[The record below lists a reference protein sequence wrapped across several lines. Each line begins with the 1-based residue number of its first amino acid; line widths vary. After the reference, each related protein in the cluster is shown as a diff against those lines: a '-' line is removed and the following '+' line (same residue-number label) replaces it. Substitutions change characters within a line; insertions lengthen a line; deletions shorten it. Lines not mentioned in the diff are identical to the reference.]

1 MMKMIQSYDVKK
13 GMAVAGVLLA
23 LGCFGHGAFC
33 PCFSCQEARDEGR
46 RAGLAEGGNTITIQ
60 PRPRPRYDSITG
72 IDIAIRNVRAKG
84 RAVTIATVWDELR
97 RMEAANDISLPGEF
111 TECNYSSRRGGRVRT
126 KRVVTDPKAKREF
139 SVAVAQMVAR
149 VSGGNVQDTMEEALG
164 PNPRNYH
171 YEPGRAYHEPLR
183 GAAEPS
189 KQRRLRNGGI
199 PRKTPK
205 TPSVIRFGTRPDRLH
220 RAGSARA
227 SQVETVYTI
236 AQRGA
241 RRKTPIADGIEDML

>member
-1 MMKMIQSYDVKK
+1 MMKMIQTYDVKK

-23 LGCFGHGAFC
+23 LGCFGHGAAC

-72 IDIAIRNVRAKG
+72 IDIAIRNVQAKG

-139 SVAVAQMVAR
+139 SIAVAQMVAR

-164 PNPRNYH
+164 PDPRNYH
-171 YEPGRAYHEPLR
+171 SKERFVSAYVSYKLR
-183 GAAEPS
+183 SVDDETRQQYAKKIGGMGDYRRDMAREAAVLW
-189 KQRRLRNGGI
+189 KNR
-199 PRKTPK
+199 
-205 TPSVIRFGTRPDRLH
+205 
-220 RAGSARA
+220 
-227 SQVETVYTI
+227 
-236 AQRGA
+236 
-241 RRKTPIADGIEDML
+241 

>member
-1 MMKMIQSYDVKK
+1 MMMKMIQTYDVKK

-23 LGCFGHGAFC
+23 LGCFGHGAAC

-139 SVAVAQMVAR
+139 SIAVAQMVAR

-164 PNPRNYH
+164 PDPRNYH
-171 YEPGRAYHEPLR
+171 SKERFVSAYV
-183 GAAEPS
+183 S
-189 KQRRLRNGGI
+189 YKLRNVDDETRQQYAKKIGGMGDY
-199 PRKTPK
+199 R
-205 TPSVIRFGTRPDRLH
+205 RDM
-220 RAGSARA
+220 AREA
-227 SQVETVYTI
+227 AVLWKN
-236 AQRGA
+236 R
-241 RRKTPIADGIEDML
+241 

>member
-1 MMKMIQSYDVKK
+1 MKMIQTYDVKK

-33 PCFSCQEARDEGR
+33 PCFNCQEARDEGR

-72 IDIAIRNVRAKG
+72 IDIAIRNVQAKG
-84 RAVTIATVWDELR
+84 RAVTVATVWDELR

-111 TECNYSSRRGGRVRT
+111 TECNYSSRRGGKVRT

-139 SVAVAQMVAR
+139 SIAVAQMVAR

-164 PNPRNYH
+164 PDPRNYH
-171 YEPGRAYHEPLR
+171 SKERFVSAYV
-183 GAAEPS
+183 S
-189 KQRRLRNGGI
+189 YKLRNVDDEMRQQYAKKIGGMGDY
-199 PRKTPK
+199 R
-205 TPSVIRFGTRPDRLH
+205 RDM
-220 RAGSARA
+220 AREA
-227 SQVETVYTI
+227 AVLWTN
-236 AQRGA
+236 R
-241 RRKTPIADGIEDML
+241 

>member
-1 MMKMIQSYDVKK
+1 MMMKMIQSYDVKM

-23 LGCFGHGAFC
+23 LGCFGHGAAC
-33 PCFSCQEARDEGR
+33 PCFNCQEARDEGR

-72 IDIAIRNVRAKG
+72 IDIAIRNVQAKE
-84 RAVTIATVWDELR
+84 RAVTVATVWDELR

-139 SVAVAQMVAR
+139 SIAVAQMVAR

-164 PNPRNYH
+164 PDPRNYH
-171 YEPGRAYHEPLR
+171 SKERFVSAYV
-183 GAAEPS
+183 S
-189 KQRRLRNGGI
+189 YKLRNVDDETRQQYAKKIGGMGDY
-199 PRKTPK
+199 R
-205 TPSVIRFGTRPDRLH
+205 RDM
-220 RAGSARA
+220 AREA
-227 SQVETVYTI
+227 AVLWKN
-236 AQRGA
+236 R
-241 RRKTPIADGIEDML
+241 

>member
-1 MMKMIQSYDVKK
+1 MMMKMIQTYDVKK

-23 LGCFGHGAFC
+23 LGCFGHGAAC

-111 TECNYSSRRGGRVRT
+111 TECNYSSRRGGKVRT

-164 PNPRNYH
+164 PDPRNYH
-171 YEPGRAYHEPLR
+171 SKERFVSAYV
-183 GAAEPS
+183 S
-189 KQRRLRNGGI
+189 YKLRNVDDETRQQYAKKIGGMGDY
-199 PRKTPK
+199 R
-205 TPSVIRFGTRPDRLH
+205 RDM
-220 RAGSARA
+220 AREA
-227 SQVETVYTI
+227 AVLWKN
-236 AQRGA
+236 R
-241 RRKTPIADGIEDML
+241 

>member
-23 LGCFGHGAFC
+23 LGCFGHGAAC

-72 IDIAIRNVRAKG
+72 IDIAIRNVQAKG

-111 TECNYSSRRGGRVRT
+111 TECNYSSRRGGKVRT
-126 KRVVTDPKAKREF
+126 KRVVTDPKAKLEF
-139 SVAVAQMVAR
+139 SIAVAQMVAR

-164 PNPRNYH
+164 PDPRNYH
-171 YEPGRAYHEPLR
+171 SKERFVSAYV
-183 GAAEPS
+183 S
-189 KQRRLRNGGI
+189 YKLRNVDDETRQQYAKKIGGM
-199 PRKTPK
+199 
-205 TPSVIRFGTRPDRLH
+205 GD
-220 RAGSARA
+220 
-227 SQVETVYTI
+227 Y
-236 AQRGA
+236 
-241 RRKTPIADGIEDML
+241 RRDMVREAAVLWKNR

>member
-1 MMKMIQSYDVKK
+1 MKMIQTYDVKK

-60 PRPRPRYDSITG
+60 PRPRPRYDSMTG

-139 SVAVAQMVAR
+139 SIAVAQMVAR

-164 PNPRNYH
+164 PDPRNYH
-171 YEPGRAYHEPLR
+171 SKERFVSAYV
-183 GAAEPS
+183 S
-189 KQRRLRNGGI
+189 YKLRNVDDETRQQYAKKIGGMGDY
-199 PRKTPK
+199 R
-205 TPSVIRFGTRPDRLH
+205 RDM
-220 RAGSARA
+220 AREA
-227 SQVETVYTI
+227 AVLWKN
-236 AQRGA
+236 R
-241 RRKTPIADGIEDML
+241 

>member
-1 MMKMIQSYDVKK
+1 MMMKMIQSYDVKK

-23 LGCFGHGAFC
+23 LGCFGHGAAC

-97 RMEAANDISLPGEF
+97 RMEAANDICLPGEF

-126 KRVVTDPKAKREF
+126 KRVVTDSKAKREF
-139 SVAVAQMVAR
+139 SIAVAQMVAR

-164 PNPRNYH
+164 PDPRNYH
-171 YEPGRAYHEPLR
+171 SKERFVSAYV
-183 GAAEPS
+183 S
-189 KQRRLRNGGI
+189 YKLRNVDDETRQQYAKKIGGMGDY
-199 PRKTPK
+199 R
-205 TPSVIRFGTRPDRLH
+205 RDM
-220 RAGSARA
+220 AREA
-227 SQVETVYTI
+227 AVLWKN
-236 AQRGA
+236 R
-241 RRKTPIADGIEDML
+241 

>member
-33 PCFSCQEARDEGR
+33 PCFNCQEARDEGR

-84 RAVTIATVWDELR
+84 RTVTIATVWDELR

-139 SVAVAQMVAR
+139 SIAVAQMVAR

-164 PNPRNYH
+164 PDPRNYH
-171 YEPGRAYHEPLR
+171 SKERFVSAYV
-183 GAAEPS
+183 S
-189 KQRRLRNGGI
+189 YKLRNVDDETRQQYAKKIGGMGDY
-199 PRKTPK
+199 R
-205 TPSVIRFGTRPDRLH
+205 RDM
-220 RAGSARA
+220 AREA
-227 SQVETVYTI
+227 AVLWKN
-236 AQRGA
+236 R
-241 RRKTPIADGIEDML
+241 

>member
-23 LGCFGHGAFC
+23 LGCFGHGAAC

-72 IDIAIRNVRAKG
+72 IDIAIRNVQAKG

-111 TECNYSSRRGGRVRT
+111 TECNYSSRRGGKVRT

-139 SVAVAQMVAR
+139 SIAVAQMVAR

-164 PNPRNYH
+164 PDPRNYH
-171 YEPGRAYHEPLR
+171 SKERFVSAYV
-183 GAAEPS
+183 S
-189 KQRRLRNGGI
+189 YKLRNVDDETRQQYAKKIGGMGDY
-199 PRKTPK
+199 R
-205 TPSVIRFGTRPDRLH
+205 RDM
-220 RAGSARA
+220 AREA
-227 SQVETVYTI
+227 AVLWKN
-236 AQRGA
+236 R
-241 RRKTPIADGIEDML
+241 

>member
-1 MMKMIQSYDVKK
+1 MKMIQTYDVKK

-164 PNPRNYH
+164 PDPRNYH
-171 YEPGRAYHEPLR
+171 SKERFVSAYV
-183 GAAEPS
+183 S
-189 KQRRLRNGGI
+189 YKLRNVDDETRQQYAKKIGGMGDY
-199 PRKTPK
+199 R
-205 TPSVIRFGTRPDRLH
+205 RDM
-220 RAGSARA
+220 AREA
-227 SQVETVYTI
+227 AVLWKN
-236 AQRGA
+236 R
-241 RRKTPIADGIEDML
+241 

>member
-1 MMKMIQSYDVKK
+1 MMMKMIQTYDVKK

-23 LGCFGHGAFC
+23 LGCFGHGAAC

-126 KRVVTDPKAKREF
+126 KRVVTDPKAKLEF
-139 SVAVAQMVAR
+139 SIAVAQMVAR

-164 PNPRNYH
+164 PDPRNYH
-171 YEPGRAYHEPLR
+171 SKERFVSAYV
-183 GAAEPS
+183 S
-189 KQRRLRNGGI
+189 YKLRNVDDETRQQYAKKIGGMGDY
-199 PRKTPK
+199 R
-205 TPSVIRFGTRPDRLH
+205 RDM
-220 RAGSARA
+220 AREA
-227 SQVETVYTI
+227 AVLWKN
-236 AQRGA
+236 R
-241 RRKTPIADGIEDML
+241 

>member
-1 MMKMIQSYDVKK
+1 MMKMIQSYDVKM
-13 GMAVAGVLLA
+13 GMAVAGGLLA
-23 LGCFGHGAFC
+23 LGCFGHGAAC

-72 IDIAIRNVRAKG
+72 IDIAIRNVQAKG

-164 PNPRNYH
+164 PDPRNYH
-171 YEPGRAYHEPLR
+171 SKERFVSAYV
-183 GAAEPS
+183 S
-189 KQRRLRNGGI
+189 YKLRNVDDETRQQYAKKIGGMGDY
-199 PRKTPK
+199 R
-205 TPSVIRFGTRPDRLH
+205 RDM
-220 RAGSARA
+220 AREA
-227 SQVETVYTI
+227 AVLWKN
-236 AQRGA
+236 R
-241 RRKTPIADGIEDML
+241 

>member
-1 MMKMIQSYDVKK
+1 MIQTYRAKCGV
-13 GMAVAGVLLA
+13 MVAGVLLA

-46 RAGLAEGGNTITIQ
+46 RAGLAEGGNAITIQ
-60 PRPRPRYDSITG
+60 PRLRPRYDSITG

-139 SVAVAQMVAR
+139 SIAVAQMVAR

-164 PNPRNYH
+164 PDPRNYH
-171 YEPGRAYHEPLR
+171 SKERFVSAYV
-183 GAAEPS
+183 S
-189 KQRRLRNGGI
+189 YKLRNVDDETRQQYAKKIGGMGDY
-199 PRKTPK
+199 R
-205 TPSVIRFGTRPDRLH
+205 RDM
-220 RAGSARA
+220 AREA
-227 SQVETVYTI
+227 AVLWKN
-236 AQRGA
+236 R
-241 RRKTPIADGIEDML
+241 

>member
-1 MMKMIQSYDVKK
+1 MIQTYDVKK

-23 LGCFGHGAFC
+23 LGCFGHGAAC

-60 PRPRPRYDSITG
+60 PRPRPRYDSMTG
-72 IDIAIRNVRAKG
+72 IDIAIRNVQAKG
-84 RAVTIATVWDELR
+84 RAVTISTVWDELR

-139 SVAVAQMVAR
+139 SIAVAQMVAR

-164 PNPRNYH
+164 PDPRNYH
-171 YEPGRAYHEPLR
+171 SKERFVSAYVSYKLR
-183 GAAEPS
+183 SVDDETRQQYAKKIGGMGDYRRDMAREAAVLW
-189 KQRRLRNGGI
+189 KNR
-199 PRKTPK
+199 
-205 TPSVIRFGTRPDRLH
+205 
-220 RAGSARA
+220 
-227 SQVETVYTI
+227 
-236 AQRGA
+236 
-241 RRKTPIADGIEDML
+241 

>member
-1 MMKMIQSYDVKK
+1 MMMKMIQTYDVKK

-23 LGCFGHGAFC
+23 LGCFGHGAAC
-33 PCFSCQEARDEGR
+33 SCFSCQEARDEGR

-139 SVAVAQMVAR
+139 SIAVAQMVAR

-164 PNPRNYH
+164 PDPRNYH
-171 YEPGRAYHEPLR
+171 SKERFVSAYV
-183 GAAEPS
+183 S
-189 KQRRLRNGGI
+189 YKLRNVDDETRQQYAKKIGGMGDY
-199 PRKTPK
+199 R
-205 TPSVIRFGTRPDRLH
+205 RDM
-220 RAGSARA
+220 AREA
-227 SQVETVYTI
+227 AVLWKN
-236 AQRGA
+236 R
-241 RRKTPIADGIEDML
+241 

>member
-1 MMKMIQSYDVKK
+1 MMMKMIQSYDVKK
-13 GMAVAGVLLA
+13 GMAVAGALLA

-164 PNPRNYH
+164 PDPRNYH
-171 YEPGRAYHEPLR
+171 SKERFVSAYV
-183 GAAEPS
+183 S
-189 KQRRLRNGGI
+189 YKLRNVDDETRQQYAKKIGGMGDY
-199 PRKTPK
+199 R
-205 TPSVIRFGTRPDRLH
+205 RDM
-220 RAGSARA
+220 AREA
-227 SQVETVYTI
+227 AVLWKN
-236 AQRGA
+236 R
-241 RRKTPIADGIEDML
+241 

>member
-1 MMKMIQSYDVKK
+1 MMMKMIQSYDVKK

-33 PCFSCQEARDEGR
+33 PCFNCQEARDEGR

-126 KRVVTDPKAKREF
+126 KRVATDPKAKREF
-139 SVAVAQMVAR
+139 SIAVAQMVAR

-164 PNPRNYH
+164 PDPRNYH
-171 YEPGRAYHEPLR
+171 SKERFVSAYV
-183 GAAEPS
+183 S
-189 KQRRLRNGGI
+189 YKLRNVDDETRQQYAKKVGGMGDY
-199 PRKTPK
+199 R
-205 TPSVIRFGTRPDRLH
+205 RDM
-220 RAGSARA
+220 AREA
-227 SQVETVYTI
+227 AVLWKN
-236 AQRGA
+236 R
-241 RRKTPIADGIEDML
+241 

>member
-1 MMKMIQSYDVKK
+1 MKMIQTYDVKK

-33 PCFSCQEARDEGR
+33 PCFNCQEARDEGR

-111 TECNYSSRRGGRVRT
+111 TECNYSSRRGGKVRT

-139 SVAVAQMVAR
+139 SIAVAQMVAR

-164 PNPRNYH
+164 PDPRNYH
-171 YEPGRAYHEPLR
+171 SKERFVSAYV
-183 GAAEPS
+183 S
-189 KQRRLRNGGI
+189 YKLRNVDDETRQQYAKKIGGMGDY
-199 PRKTPK
+199 R
-205 TPSVIRFGTRPDRLH
+205 RDM
-220 RAGSARA
+220 AREA
-227 SQVETVYTI
+227 AVLWKN
-236 AQRGA
+236 R
-241 RRKTPIADGIEDML
+241 

>member
-1 MMKMIQSYDVKK
+1 MMKMIQTYDVKK

-164 PNPRNYH
+164 PDPRNYH
-171 YEPGRAYHEPLR
+171 SKERFVSAYV
-183 GAAEPS
+183 S
-189 KQRRLRNGGI
+189 YKLRNVDDETRQQYAKKIGGMGDY
-199 PRKTPK
+199 R
-205 TPSVIRFGTRPDRLH
+205 RDM
-220 RAGSARA
+220 AREA
-227 SQVETVYTI
+227 AVLWKN
-236 AQRGA
+236 R
-241 RRKTPIADGIEDML
+241 

>member
-1 MMKMIQSYDVKK
+1 MMMKMIQSYDVKK

-60 PRPRPRYDSITG
+60 PRPRPRYDSMTG
-72 IDIAIRNVRAKG
+72 IDIAIRNVQAKG

-139 SVAVAQMVAR
+139 SIAVAQMVAR

-164 PNPRNYH
+164 PDPRNYH
-171 YEPGRAYHEPLR
+171 SKERFVSAYV
-183 GAAEPS
+183 S
-189 KQRRLRNGGI
+189 YKLRNVDDETRQQYAKKIGGMGDY
-199 PRKTPK
+199 R
-205 TPSVIRFGTRPDRLH
+205 RDM
-220 RAGSARA
+220 AREA
-227 SQVETVYTI
+227 AVLWKN
-236 AQRGA
+236 R
-241 RRKTPIADGIEDML
+241 

>member
-1 MMKMIQSYDVKK
+1 MMMKMIQSYDVKK
-13 GMAVAGVLLA
+13 AMAVAWVLLA

-72 IDIAIRNVRAKG
+72 IDIAIRNVQAKG

-111 TECNYSSRRGGRVRT
+111 TECNYSSRRGGKVRT

-139 SVAVAQMVAR
+139 SIAVAQMVAR

-164 PNPRNYH
+164 PDPRNYH
-171 YEPGRAYHEPLR
+171 SKERFVSAYV
-183 GAAEPS
+183 S
-189 KQRRLRNGGI
+189 YKLRNVDDETRQQYAKKIGGMGDY
-199 PRKTPK
+199 R
-205 TPSVIRFGTRPDRLH
+205 RDM
-220 RAGSARA
+220 AREA
-227 SQVETVYTI
+227 AVLWKN
-236 AQRGA
+236 R
-241 RRKTPIADGIEDML
+241 

>member
-13 GMAVAGVLLA
+13 GMAVAGALLA

-60 PRPRPRYDSITG
+60 PRPRPRYDSIIG
-72 IDIAIRNVRAKG
+72 IDIAIRNVQAKG

-139 SVAVAQMVAR
+139 SIAVAQMVAR

-164 PNPRNYH
+164 PDPRNYH
-171 YEPGRAYHEPLR
+171 SKERFVSAYV
-183 GAAEPS
+183 S
-189 KQRRLRNGGI
+189 YKLRNVDEETRQQYAKKIGGMGDY
-199 PRKTPK
+199 R
-205 TPSVIRFGTRPDRLH
+205 RDM
-220 RAGSARA
+220 AREA
-227 SQVETVYTI
+227 AVLWKN
-236 AQRGA
+236 R
-241 RRKTPIADGIEDML
+241 

>member
-1 MMKMIQSYDVKK
+1 MMKMIQSYDVKM

-23 LGCFGHGAFC
+23 LGCFGHGAAC

-111 TECNYSSRRGGRVRT
+111 TECNYSSRRGGKVRT

-139 SVAVAQMVAR
+139 SIAVAQMVAR

-164 PNPRNYH
+164 PDPRNYH
-171 YEPGRAYHEPLR
+171 SKERFVSAYV
-183 GAAEPS
+183 S
-189 KQRRLRNGGI
+189 YKLRNVDDETRQQYAKKIGGMGDY
-199 PRKTPK
+199 R
-205 TPSVIRFGTRPDRLH
+205 RDM
-220 RAGSARA
+220 AREA
-227 SQVETVYTI
+227 AVLWKN
-236 AQRGA
+236 R
-241 RRKTPIADGIEDML
+241 

>member
-33 PCFSCQEARDEGR
+33 PCFNCQEARDEGR

-126 KRVVTDPKAKREF
+126 KRVATDPKAKREF
-139 SVAVAQMVAR
+139 SIAVAQMVAR

-164 PNPRNYH
+164 PDPRNYH
-171 YEPGRAYHEPLR
+171 SKERFVSAYV
-183 GAAEPS
+183 S
-189 KQRRLRNGGI
+189 YKLRNVDDETRQQYAKKVGGMGDY
-199 PRKTPK
+199 R
-205 TPSVIRFGTRPDRLH
+205 RDM
-220 RAGSARA
+220 AREA
-227 SQVETVYTI
+227 AVLWKN
-236 AQRGA
+236 R
-241 RRKTPIADGIEDML
+241 

>member
-1 MMKMIQSYDVKK
+1 MMMKMIQSYDVKK

-33 PCFSCQEARDEGR
+33 PCFNCQEARDEGR

-126 KRVVTDPKAKREF
+126 KRVATDPKAKREF
-139 SVAVAQMVAR
+139 SIAVAQMVAR

-164 PNPRNYH
+164 PDPRNYH
-171 YEPGRAYHEPLR
+171 SKERFVSAYV
-183 GAAEPS
+183 S
-189 KQRRLRNGGI
+189 YKLRNVDDETRQQYAKKIGGMGDY
-199 PRKTPK
+199 R
-205 TPSVIRFGTRPDRLH
+205 RDM
-220 RAGSARA
+220 AREA
-227 SQVETVYTI
+227 AVLWKN
-236 AQRGA
+236 R
-241 RRKTPIADGIEDML
+241 

>member
-1 MMKMIQSYDVKK
+1 MMKMIQSYDVKM

-23 LGCFGHGAFC
+23 LGCFGHGAAC
-33 PCFSCQEARDEGR
+33 PCFNCQEARDEGR

-72 IDIAIRNVRAKG
+72 IDIAIRNVQAKE
-84 RAVTIATVWDELR
+84 RAVTVATVWDELR

-139 SVAVAQMVAR
+139 SIAVAQMVAR

-164 PNPRNYH
+164 PDPRNYH
-171 YEPGRAYHEPLR
+171 SKERFVSAYV
-183 GAAEPS
+183 S
-189 KQRRLRNGGI
+189 YKLRNVDDETRQQYAKKIGGMGDY
-199 PRKTPK
+199 R
-205 TPSVIRFGTRPDRLH
+205 RDM
-220 RAGSARA
+220 AREA
-227 SQVETVYTI
+227 AVLWKN
-236 AQRGA
+236 R
-241 RRKTPIADGIEDML
+241 

>member
-1 MMKMIQSYDVKK
+1 MMMKMIQSYDVKK

-23 LGCFGHGAFC
+23 LGCFGHGAAC

-72 IDIAIRNVRAKG
+72 IDIAIRNVQAKG

-139 SVAVAQMVAR
+139 SIAVAQMVAR

-164 PNPRNYH
+164 PDPRNYH
-171 YEPGRAYHEPLR
+171 SKERFVSAYV
-183 GAAEPS
+183 S
-189 KQRRLRNGGI
+189 YKLRNVDDETRQQYAKKIGGMGDY
-199 PRKTPK
+199 R
-205 TPSVIRFGTRPDRLH
+205 RDM
-220 RAGSARA
+220 AREA
-227 SQVETVYTI
+227 AVLWKN
-236 AQRGA
+236 R
-241 RRKTPIADGIEDML
+241 

>member
-1 MMKMIQSYDVKK
+1 MMKMIQTYDVKK

-23 LGCFGHGAFC
+23 LGCFGHGAAC
-33 PCFSCQEARDEGR
+33 SCFSCQEARDEGR
-46 RAGLAEGGNTITIQ
+46 RAGLAEGGTTITIQ

-139 SVAVAQMVAR
+139 SIAVAQMVAR

-164 PNPRNYH
+164 PDPRNYH
-171 YEPGRAYHEPLR
+171 SKERFVSAYV
-183 GAAEPS
+183 S
-189 KQRRLRNGGI
+189 YKLRNVDDETRQQYAKKIGGMGDY
-199 PRKTPK
+199 R
-205 TPSVIRFGTRPDRLH
+205 RDM
-220 RAGSARA
+220 AREA
-227 SQVETVYTI
+227 AVLWKN
-236 AQRGA
+236 R
-241 RRKTPIADGIEDML
+241 